1 MNEGP
6 YPRDQPGNDGDQ
18 PMTIR
23 HHRRPA
29 VAGTVLTLAII
40 GHAVSANEMEWSP
53 GPASW
58 KGDLTPIA
66 AADWSYDRAEHLL
79 GRAGFGGTPEKSRSW
94 QT

>member
-1 MNEGP
+1 
-6 YPRDQPGNDGDQ
+6 
-18 PMTIR
+18 MTIR